1 MYLIEAYILRR
12 IVVFFIA
19 AFSAAIVLAWTVQ
32 LLARINF
39 LTTSGQTFFT
49 VLKFSSL
56 FIPAVLPLVMPFAL
70 VIAVAQTLSA
80 MNQDSE
86 LVVINAAGSPHRVVW
101 RPVLLLGLGLSLL
114 SFGIANF
121 ITPYARL
128 TMRDMTAN
136 AHADLLNVFL
146 QEGSFR
152 RLSDKIYLEI
162 GERKADSSIGRLFI
176 VDQRDANLD
185 LYYYAVSAYI
195 TEKQNTGDGRA
206 GNYLIMKNGE
216 IERRD
221 NKTGDVSII
230 RFDSYTFDLSEFAP
244 AGKNVTIYPKDQ
256 FLTYLFHP
264 DPDDSYYQKRPLQYT
279 AELHKRLTEWL
290 YPLIFALLALVAAG
304 DARSHREARI
314 SASFTAISLSFAFY
328 WLSYFFAG
336 KAETDIAYIPLLY
349 ILPLAVTFLLLFMLL
364 TNRSFRLPPKW
375 ADFFYKTADL
385 RHKHRTA
392 ANKGGR

>member
-1 MYLIEAYILRR
+1 MYVIEAYILRR
-12 IVVFFIA
+12 IVLFFVA
-19 AFSAAIVLAWTVQ
+19 AFTAAIVLTWTVQ

-86 LVVINAAGSPHRVVW
+86 LVVINAAGSPPRLVW

-136 AHADLLNVFL
+136 AHSDLLNVFL

-152 RLSDKIYLEI
+152 KLGDKIYLEI
-162 GERKADSSIGRLFI
+162 GERRADNSIGRLFI
-176 VDQRDANLD
+176 VDQRDSNLD

-195 TEKQNTGDGRA
+195 TEKQGSGNGRA
-206 GNYLIMKNGE
+206 DNYLVMKNGE

-221 NKTGDVSII
+221 NKSGDVSII
-230 RFDSYTFDLSEFAP
+230 KFDSYTFDLSEFAP

-264 DPDDSYYQKRPLQYT
+264 DPDDPYYQRRPLQYT
-279 AELHKRLTEWL
+279 AELHKRLTQWL
-290 YPLIFALLALVAAG
+290 YPFIFALLALVAAG

-328 WLSYFFAG
+328 WLGYFFAG

-349 ILPLAVTFLLLFMLL
+349 ILPIGAAALLIFMLL
-364 TNRSFRLPPKW
+364 TNHSLHLPPKL
-375 ADFFYKTADL
+375 AGFFY
-385 RHKHRTA
+385 RTA
-392 ANKGGR
+392 ALRRRAGQEGEL